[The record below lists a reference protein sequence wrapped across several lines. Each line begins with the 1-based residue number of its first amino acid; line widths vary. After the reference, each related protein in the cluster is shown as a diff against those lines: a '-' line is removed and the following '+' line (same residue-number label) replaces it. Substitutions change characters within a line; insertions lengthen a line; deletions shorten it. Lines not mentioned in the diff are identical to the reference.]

1 MIDHALTVAAAAL
14 QTAALAAR
22 PETLECFVKKISAVT
37 VTAIAFLMTAEATF
51 AKETGPAIAQFKTHS
66 ISLPGQGR
74 GDYLLV
80 DEASNRLFVTH
91 ASTVHILD
99 LNTLGA
105 IGAVA
110 GLTKAAGV
118 AVASNKGFASD
129 AGGDRI
135 VVFDPETG
143 ATEKIL
149 LGGKKPDSIFF
160 DKPSGMIFV
169 FNGDSHDVSVIDPK
183 RAEVVKTIALG
194 DAPEGA
200 RSDGNGRAYVNL
212 GDEHAIAVID
222 TLKGEVIGKHMLV
235 DCESPAAL
243 GIDTAHDR
251 IFSSC
256 ENNVMKV
263 VDAKSGRTVAT
274 LVVGQDPDGII
285 YDAERRRVI
294 VGGRDGVWTIV
305 DQLTPDRYRIN
316 STYSID
322 PYAKTLAQD
331 TRTGRIF
338 SSTADLLWP
347 PRVPGRK
354 HLPDAKSGT
363 FRLLVISEP

>member
-1 MIDHALTVAAAAL
+1 MN
-14 QTAALAAR
+14 
-22 PETLECFVKKISAVT
+22 KISAAI
-37 VTAIAFLMTAEATF
+37 VTAIASLMAAVATY
-51 AKETGPAIAQFKTHS
+51 AMDTGPTIVRFKTERV
-66 ISLPGQGR
+66 SLPGEGR

-99 LNTLGA
+99 LKTLGT
-105 IGAVA
+105 IGTVA

-118 AVASNKGFASD
+118 AVASDKGFASD
-129 AGGDRI
+129 AGGDRV
-135 VVFDPETG
+135 VVFDPATG
-143 ATEKIL
+143 VTEKML
-149 LGGKKPDSIFF
+149 VGGKKPDSIFF
-160 DKPSGMIFV
+160 DQPSGMVFV
-169 FNGDSHDVSVIDPK
+169 FNGGSHDVSIIDPK
-183 RAEVVKTIALG
+183 RAEIVKTIALG

-200 RSDGNGRAYVNL
+200 RNDGNGRAYVNL

-222 TLKGEVIGKHMLV
+222 TRKGEVLGKYIMV

-243 GIDTAHDR
+243 GIDTVHGR

-274 LVVGQDPDGII
+274 LAVGQDPDGII
-285 YDAERRRVI
+285 YDAEHRRVI
-294 VGGRDGVWTIV
+294 VGGRDGAWTIV

-338 SSTADLLWP
+338 SSTADLIWP
-347 PRVPGRK
+347 PIVPGKK

-363 FRLLVISEP
+363 FRLLVISER